1 MKMKCYGGCALC
13 TKQTKKKNGNR
24 KKNEKSSKETV
35 RKNSQKIQRECKAKM
50 NSNETHILQVV

>member
-1 MKMKCYGGCALC
+1 MLRWMC
-13 TKQTKKKNGNR
+13 TVHKANEKKNGNR

-50 NSNETHILQVV
+50 NSNETHIL